1 MSLFAQL
8 SAVLGPD
15 ERLRFDLAR
24 GKDGQLT
31 VLVQPYLA
39 QPVENLEGDAA
50 RLRAA
55 LAMSLRI
62 SGTADELDADL
73 PALLGEFADRRRTV
87 GGQVA
92 ALEALKEAGK
102 TGARLQA
109 EKAAAPAPSVPDTKA
124 AAALPAQAQSP
135 AAPTVPAAPGPV
147 GNPGSLFD

>member
-8 SAVLGPD
+8 TAILGPD

-24 GKDGQLT
+24 NKDGQLT

-39 QPVENLEGDAA
+39 QPIEHLEGDAA

-55 LAMSLRI
+55 LAMPLRV
-62 SGTADELDADL
+62 SGTAAELDAGM
-73 PALLGEFADRRRTV
+73 PALLAEFADRRRTV

-92 ALEALKEAGK
+92 ALDALKEAGK

-109 EKAAAPAPSVPDTKA
+109 EKAATPAPSVPATQA
-124 AAALPAQAQSP
+124 ATALPAQVSP
-135 AAPTVPAAPGPV
+135 PVTPAVPAAPAPV
-147 GNPGSLFD
+147 VNPGSLFD